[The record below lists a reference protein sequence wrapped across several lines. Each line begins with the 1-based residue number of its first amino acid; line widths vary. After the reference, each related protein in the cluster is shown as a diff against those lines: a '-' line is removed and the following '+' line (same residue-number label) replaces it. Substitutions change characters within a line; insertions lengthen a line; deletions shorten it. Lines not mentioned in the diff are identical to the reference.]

1 MTEGNERTS
10 GSKGRREFRVNLL
23 FALIS
28 IIVILTGVL
37 LNNGTVFG
45 VGLFLFIFFVIY
57 TIYGVVKQRQ
67 G

>member
-1 MTEGNERTS
+1 MTEGNERTP
-10 GSKGRREFRVNLL
+10 GSKGRKEFRINLL

-28 IIVILTGVL
+28 IILILTGAI